1 MLQSSMQFMWQPFW
15 FTRPVTL
22 SSAGGPR
29 SSIQPLLVAK
39 DWWSSMF
46 GGISFQNAAQALDA
60 NCTAWSKTDVAFFAQ
75 FVGNTDAWPSFTDQA
90 NQQCFPLPQV
100 NLGTLAEKFSV
111 LNREELTAYSSQ
123 VRSAIED
130 ARRAAEE
137 RRRLEDAEQQR
148 LIEEASKKSWNP
160 QQCAKHCH
168 RVCNAADAKMLEYTK
183 VPEQTFNLTSLTP
196 VTTHITS
203 ITNSLAKFSANK
215 ELPLHLRKVPVSAKK
230 TLLVVTI
237 VKAYGHTY
245 LAAIKSGNPVQG
257 HKLFSDLWKTPELQE
272 LRTGDAELQDVWSNG
287 KWIPVY
293 QSRTEEAFIY
303 RKMLTDKMP
312 KRVMPRLLLFV
323 KSKRSLYAQ
332 NLCIDESRAAAR
344 LFNELFDSL
353 IMELKEITYIR
364 DFKAA
369 MSALLEPFLPELQP
383 QLERPAPQADA
394 ALSLADM
401 DVDDSDS
408 DSDGGIPGDGSARR
422 VRQRTGDGPDDAL
435 AFVPEETT
443 RGLRHCGA
451 IVFTDLFQDAERNES
466 LDIWNSGERRATV
479 PIMLAFKTH
488 EVPAFGAL
496 ATLASEVRTTRLKH
510 QTWINR
516 LSEKMAEFRK
526 YSDAATE
533 IQDNLHIDPANTDVS
548 MHQVEKLLALL
559 LTNSDAADPSGVE
572 VSPPEEV
579 AAGQPS
585 AASAVAASALPSRDL
600 RLRVV
605 SAAVPAGP
613 PAAAAAAPAQAD
625 ATDAA
630 TFWSP
635 LTVVDKVL
643 DDYAGLPS
651 DIKSDPA
658 TKQRIEDLDG
668 QFMTAHDR
676 LLSFVP
682 ILLSLATRVA
692 NRVALSESDLDTPFE
707 ESEVT
712 PILKSTETLEK
723 TLGKL
728 FQVLAPLKHDGA
740 SRHLANFTAFKDWCN
755 LSAKLLRSQLGAL
768 TSSEPQGD
776 QFEQINAVYVDW
788 EQIDN
793 TLDVKTMIADE
804 IASAVRDKLAS
815 DFSFLSVG

>member
-1 MLQSSMQFMWQPFW
+1 
-15 FTRPVTL
+15 
-22 SSAGGPR
+22 
-29 SSIQPLLVAK
+29 
-39 DWWSSMF
+39 
-46 GGISFQNAAQALDA
+46 
-60 NCTAWSKTDVAFFAQ
+60 
-75 FVGNTDAWPSFTDQA
+75 
-90 NQQCFPLPQV
+90 
-100 NLGTLAEKFSV
+100 
-111 LNREELTAYSSQ
+111 
-123 VRSAIED
+123 
-130 ARRAAEE
+130 
-137 RRRLEDAEQQR
+137 
-148 LIEEASKKSWNP
+148 
-160 QQCAKHCH
+160 
-168 RVCNAADAKMLEYTK
+168 
-183 VPEQTFNLTSLTP
+183 
-196 VTTHITS
+196 
-203 ITNSLAKFSANK
+203 
-215 ELPLHLRKVPVSAKK
+215 
-230 TLLVVTI
+230 
-237 VKAYGHTY
+237 
-245 LAAIKSGNPVQG
+245 
-257 HKLFSDLWKTPELQE
+257 
-272 LRTGDAELQDVWSNG
+272 
-287 KWIPVY
+287 
-293 QSRTEEAFIY
+293 
-303 RKMLTDKMP
+303 
-312 KRVMPRLLLFV
+312 
-323 KSKRSLYAQ
+323 
-332 NLCIDESRAAAR
+332 
-344 LFNELFDSL
+344 
-353 IMELKEITYIR
+353 
-364 DFKAA
+364 
-369 MSALLEPFLPELQP
+369 
-383 QLERPAPQADA
+383 
-394 ALSLADM
+394 
-401 DVDDSDS
+401 
-408 DSDGGIPGDGSARR
+408 
-422 VRQRTGDGPDDAL
+422 
-435 AFVPEETT
+435 
-443 RGLRHCGA
+443 
-451 IVFTDLFQDAERNES
+451 
-466 LDIWNSGERRATV
+466 
-479 PIMLAFKTH
+479 MLAFKTH

-600 RLRVV
+600 LLRVV

-613 PAAAAAAPAQAD
+613 PAAAAAAPAQAG

-793 TLDVKTMIADE
+793 TLDVKTTIADE